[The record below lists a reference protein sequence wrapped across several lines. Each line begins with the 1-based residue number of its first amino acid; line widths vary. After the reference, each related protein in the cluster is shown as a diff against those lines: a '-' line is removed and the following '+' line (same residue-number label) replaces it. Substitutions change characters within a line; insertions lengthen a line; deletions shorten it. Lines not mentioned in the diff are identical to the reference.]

1 MDRGKR
7 PNKLVGSRN
16 SKIYMDLRD
25 IIREHTLP
33 FLPAK
38 SLFRFQGVCR
48 DWKLQISTPFF
59 AHNQSLTF
67 QAISGLFCQSS
78 GGDPPSFI
86 SIDPQSCGVPDPSLK
101 FLPEPIDIRASSNGL
116 ICCHGQ
122 TGDKPYYICNPVTR
136 QLKKL
141 PKTNAD
147 HGLDPAV
154 VLVFEPSLL
163 NFVADYKLVCAFPS
177 VDFDNATEFEIYSST
192 DGSWKISGEICF
204 ASKKLVPR
212 SGIYVDGVVYWQAK
226 HHGIVAFDLT
236 KDRSQL
242 IQGYHGIN
250 ATLGTMNG
258 KLCSAYAN
266 GRSVLVNVLS
276 NVYSNTMQMHSNTRT
291 WEEKT
296 RFYLD
301 NSALGGIANEQG
313 MVLFAGCN
321 VILVQFGRSI
331 LCYDMKSKET
341 KVLCNVPEYD
351 IRCIS
356 YVNSLVYI

>member
-1 MDRGKR
+1 M
-7 PNKLVGSRN
+7 
-16 SKIYMDLRD
+16 
-25 IIREHTLP
+25 
-33 FLPAK
+33 
-38 SLFRFQGVCR
+38 
-48 DWKLQISTPFF
+48 
-59 AHNQSLTF
+59 
-67 QAISGLFCQSS
+67 
-78 GGDPPSFI
+78 
-86 SIDPQSCGVPDPSLK
+86 K

-116 ICCHGQ
+116 ICCQGQ

-242 IQGYHGIN
+242 IQIGGLNFSFVCHTIHTQLYDSFFILHPHSP
-250 ATLGTMNG
+250 TLSLLTLHPLP
-258 KLCSAYAN
+258 KLFF
-266 GRSVLVNVLS
+266 L
-276 NVYSNTMQMHSNTRT
+276 
-291 WEEKT
+291 
-296 RFYLD
+296 
-301 NSALGGIANEQG
+301 
-313 MVLFAGCN
+313 
-321 VILVQFGRSI
+321 
-331 LCYDMKSKET
+331 
-341 KVLCNVPEYD
+341 
-351 IRCIS
+351 
-356 YVNSLVYI
+356 

>member
-1 MDRGKR
+1 M
-7 PNKLVGSRN
+7 
-16 SKIYMDLRD
+16 
-25 IIREHTLP
+25 
-33 FLPAK
+33 
-38 SLFRFQGVCR
+38 
-48 DWKLQISTPFF
+48 
-59 AHNQSLTF
+59 
-67 QAISGLFCQSS
+67 
-78 GGDPPSFI
+78 
-86 SIDPQSCGVPDPSLK
+86 K

-116 ICCHGQ
+116 ICCQGQ

-192 DGSWKISGEICF
+192 DGSWKISGETCF

-242 IQGYHGIN
+242 IQIGGLNFSFVCHTIHTQLYDSFFFLFSTHTAQHSLSSLCIHCPNFFYKIYGALLVPHFRYCIYIFYN
-250 ATLGTMNG
+250 IFFVIQIYFYYFFLYFSFTLF
-258 KLCSAYAN
+258 LI
-266 GRSVLVNVLS
+266 
-276 NVYSNTMQMHSNTRT
+276 
-291 WEEKT
+291 
-296 RFYLD
+296 F
-301 NSALGGIANEQG
+301 
-313 MVLFAGCN
+313 F
-321 VILVQFGRSI
+321 
-331 LCYDMKSKET
+331 
-341 KVLCNVPEYD
+341 
-351 IRCIS
+351 
-356 YVNSLVYI
+356 